1 MESSLQQLG
10 RREWW
15 LWFSALVVTILSGI
29 ALLLSSFPSLFLQS
43 VHFYEIRSGQ
53 ARWATFDLLLLFNGW
68 MIYRQWSFRRLRRQ
82 LSARNADGLATSGD
96 ANAYDPFRMDPATG
110 FYTRASVEHWLGK
123 EIARARRH
131 NVPLSLVAL
140 HLDDIAQLSQTYGSA
155 ATDSMLKEFANRV
168 RKASRGT
175 DFGARLASDGFLLVL
190 SECSLNEAKIVLD
203 RLGTLEMKCAGQ
215 DIALT
220 YSIGWIDYK
229 PGEVPAD
236 LIKRAE
242 SVLQL
247 YKNASNDSP
256 SSTLIVR

>member
-29 ALLLSSFPSLFLQS
+29 ALLLSVFPSLFLHTT
-43 VHFYEIRSGQ
+43 HFYEIGSGQ

-68 MIYRQWSFRRLRRQ
+68 MIYRQSSFRRMRRQ
-82 LSARNADGLATSGD
+82 LSDRNAGLQVASEE
-96 ANAYDPFRMDPATG
+96 ANPSDPHRIDPVTG

-131 NVPLSLVAL
+131 NVPMSLVAL
-140 HLDDIAQLSQTYGSA
+140 HLDDFTEFSQTYGSA
-155 ATDSMLKEFANRV
+155 AADSMLKEFAIRLK
-168 RKASRGT
+168 KASRGT
-175 DFGARLASDGFLLVL
+175 DFGARLANDGFLLVL
-190 SECSLNEAKIVLD
+190 PECSLNEAKIVLD
-203 RLGTLEMKCAGQ
+203 RLGTLEMKCSGQ

-220 YSIGWIDYK
+220 YSVGWIDYK

-236 LIKRAE
+236 LVKRAE
-242 SVLQL
+242 NVLHL
-247 YKNASNDSP
+247 YNKASTDS
-256 SSTLIVR
+256 SSPTLIVR